1 MASVDTPSGSPYS
14 ARVTIGSE
22 DEIRQATSQNATNR
36 EQLDRVLESLPA
48 LRRWLLRSA
57 PRQDNPDRQPLP
69 LSEVR
74 TVIHLHQVGPQ
85 TVGELARGLGI
96 SYSTATECVADLE
109 RRGRVV
115 KMRSEIDRR
124 QVMVTLTPEAQAA
137 ASRIVSERAG
147 VVSAVLDEMS
157 SSERR
162 AFVKGIDL
170 LARAAEA
177 WMDRGAERQAAPE
190 AAQIPQ
196 A

>member
-1 MASVDTPSGSPYS
+1 M
-14 ARVTIGSE
+14 TISSE
-22 DEIRQATSQNATNR
+22 DEIRQTGLQDATYR

-57 PRQDNPDRQPLP
+57 PRQEHPERPPLP

-74 TVIHLHQVGPQ
+74 TVIHLHQVGSQ

-124 QVMVTLTPEAQAA
+124 QVMVTLTPEAEATA
-137 ASRIVSERAG
+137 TRILSERAG
-147 VVSAVLDEMS
+147 VVSAVLEEMTP
-157 SSERR
+157 SEQR
-162 AFVKGIDL
+162 AFIKGIDL

-177 WMDRGAERQAAPE
+177 WMDRGAE
-190 AAQIPQ
+190 PQ
-196 A
+196 VPSEIARVPQV

>member
-1 MASVDTPSGSPYS
+1 M
-14 ARVTIGSE
+14 
-22 DEIRQATSQNATNR
+22 
-36 EQLDRVLESLPA
+36 
-48 LRRWLLRSA
+48 
-57 PRQDNPDRQPLP
+57 
-69 LSEVR
+69 
-74 TVIHLHQVGPQ
+74 
-85 TVGELARGLGI
+85 
-96 SYSTATECVADLE
+96 ADLE